1 MTSIIDYVNMLLIN
15 VKSNNYTKDDINELQ
30 MAMVDIKK
38 ILAKLNKRSDKFER
52 RYYKLRKELNDYK
65 NNRINNE

>member
-30 MAMVDIKK
+30 MAMIDIKK